1 MDVRTM
7 MMLRTIRQAL
17 MASAMMVA
25 VAAPVA
31 VLAATPA
38 SAATTATVT
47 VVHGIPNT
55 PVDVYV
61 NGKVTLPNFQFKT
74 VTAPLSLPA
83 GTYQIAVRPAGAAS
97 TSAPILSASPTLTAG
112 ENVTIVANLSAT
124 GAPELTP
131 FVNWTSATPNGQARL
146 VVRHTAAAPAVDVLA
161 GGKAIV
167 SDLTN
172 PNQAALLVPAGTVSA
187 SVAVHGTTTPVI
199 GPVSLT
205 LAAGTTTVVYAI
217 GSASAGTLT
226 AVTQTYAVGQAAAP
240 SGSGTPVA
248 VPAGNG
254 GQAAGGGSGTSVAV
268 VALLL
273 VAGVGVGGASIMRL
287 ARR

>member
-1 MDVRTM
+1 MKLM
-7 MMLRTIRQAL
+7 TIRHAL
-17 MASAMMVA
+17 LASAMVAA
-25 VAAPVA
+25 VAAPTA
-31 VLAATPA
+31 LLAATPA
-38 SAATTATVT
+38 SAASTATVT

-61 NGKVTLPNFQFKT
+61 NGKITLPDFQFKT

-112 ENVTIVANLSAT
+112 ENVTIVANLSAN

-161 GGKAIV
+161 GGKVVV

-172 PNQAALLVPAGTVSA
+172 PNQAALFVPAGTVAA
-187 SVAVHGTTTPVI
+187 SVAVHGTTSPVI
-199 GPVSLT
+199 GPVSLNLT
-205 LAAGTTTVVYAI
+205 AGTTTVVYAI

-226 AVTQTYAVGQAAAP
+226 AVTQTYTVGQAAAP
-240 SGSGTPVA
+240 SGSSTPVA

-254 GQAAGGGSGTSVAV
+254 GQAAGGGNGEPVAL
-268 VALLL
+268 VALL
-273 VAGVGVGGASIMRL
+273 VIAGVGIGGASVLRL

>member
-1 MDVRTM
+1 MDVRTIM
-7 MMLRTIRQAL
+7 KLRTIRQAL
-17 MASAMMVA
+17 VASGMVIA
-25 VAAPVA
+25 VGAPAA

-61 NGKVTLPNFQFKT
+61 NGTVTLPDFQFKT

-97 TSAPILSASPTLTAG
+97 TTAPILSAAPTLTAG
-112 ENVTIVANLSAT
+112 ENVTIVANLSAA

-131 FVNWTSATPNGQARL
+131 FVNWTSATPKGQARL

-167 SDLTN
+167 SNLTN

-199 GPVSLT
+199 GPVSLN
-205 LAAGTTTVVYAI
+205 LAAGTTTIVYAI

-226 AVTQTYAVGQAAAP
+226 AVTQTYTVGQAAAP
-240 SGSGTPVA
+240 SSTGTPVA

-254 GQAAGGGSGTSVAV
+254 GQAVGGGTPVALV
-268 VALLL
+268 WLLL
-273 VAGVGVGGASIMRL
+273 VAGVGIDGASILRI